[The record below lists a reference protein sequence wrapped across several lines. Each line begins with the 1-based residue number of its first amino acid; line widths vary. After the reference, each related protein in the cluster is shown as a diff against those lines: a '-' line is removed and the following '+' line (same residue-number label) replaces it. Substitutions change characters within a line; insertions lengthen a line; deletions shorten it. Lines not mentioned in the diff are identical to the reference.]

1 MKDCSR
7 SFRRV
12 CVCVTVF
19 MYLCGDQ
26 NVKVYCA
33 CGDQRPFWG
42 QNPNSYE
49 FEDVSESQCGFS
61 VRVRIRRSF

>member
-1 MKDCSR
+1 
-7 SFRRV
+7 
-12 CVCVTVF
+12 

-26 NVKVYCA
+26 NVNVYCA

-61 VRVRIRRSF
+61 VRVRIRHSF